1 METAPLATEVFSAP
15 PKWAVSEQ
23 ERELAL
29 GWSLGRVRT
38 IEGNLVLPEA
48 EIAETVTLNAWA
60 PPEARILS
68 LTNSCGYA
76 PLHRIIDVPR
86 EATGLMVRLVSGF
99 MTFEVDCGS
108 LALYGEPLVL
118 TPTPP
123 ATPDT
128 AHLARE
134 VRDLSGLSAGRLAEL
149 FPVER
154 ETYQRWITGSPPSS
168 ANEER
173 LLAIRHFLRELT
185 HRVSNVRTWLLAPL
199 VDGADSP
206 SAFEV
211 LKGGRLAELWDAIA
225 DLPSTAGRQTYVAS
239 DGSTLT
245 ELQGSRRGRDLRTP
259 EEELDDYA
267 EWLGDDGE

>member
-1 METAPLATEVFSAP
+1 METAPLATELHSAP
-15 PKWAVSEQ
+15 PKWAAS
-23 ERELAL
+23 EREHELPFA
-29 GWSLGRVRT
+29 WSLGGVMT
-38 IEGNLVLPEA
+38 IDGGLVLPEA
-48 EIAETVTLNAWA
+48 GITETVTLNAWA
-60 PPEARILS
+60 PPETRILS
-68 LTNSCGYA
+68 LTNYCGYA
-76 PLHRIIDVPR
+76 PLHRLGDVRR
-86 EATGLMVRLVSGF
+86 EVKGLVVRLVSGF
-99 MTFEVDCGS
+99 MMFEVECR
-108 LALYGEPLVL
+108 PLDAHRDEL
-118 TPTPP
+118 LFTATPP
-123 ATPDT
+123 APAT
-128 AHLARE
+128 ADLARE
-134 VRDLSGLSAGRLAEL
+134 VRDLSGLSAARLAEL